1 MKTGIK
7 SYTIT
12 DTATIPWRKESL
24 FVEVNRGLLKGLAW
38 GVAFRRPLWIAIIG
52 WLRLMGWMY

>member
-1 MKTGIK
+1 M
-7 SYTIT
+7 
-12 DTATIPWRKESL
+12 

-38 GVAFRRPLWIAIIG
+38 GVAFSCPLWIAIIG

>member
-1 MKTGIK
+1 MKAGIN
-7 SYTIT
+7 SYIIT

-24 FVEVNRGLLKGLAW
+24 FVEVNRSLLKGLAW
-38 GVAFRRPLWIAIIG
+38 GVAFSCPLWIAIIG